1 MSLINN
7 LKNPTTRLLINHAFC
22 HLMLIPAFIYG
33 EWWMFLLSF
42 LWWQVIAM
50 VSISAGYHR
59 YYSHKSF
66 KAGKFYEVVVNFL
79 GFFSGAGPALTWAAV
94 HKQHHA
100 YSDTP
105 LDPHSYAHKGW
116 FAVYVNTW
124 GYNYFIK
131 RKFIKTLLQ
140 NKILMWFYKYFY
152 KINLAI
158 VSVMFLIDPLF
169 MIFGYAIPVVF
180 AFHGYGILNILGHK
194 DAKPTNSW
202 VANLLTAGEGWHANH
217 HRFAAKPYIGIEWWQ
232 FDPTKHFIELIRKKD
247 TV

>member
-1 MSLINN
+1 
-7 LKNPTTRLLINHAFC
+7 
-22 HLMLIPAFIYG
+22 MLIPAFIYG

-42 LWWQVIAM
+42 LWWQVIAI

-66 KAGKFYEVVVNFL
+66 KTGKFYEVVVNFL

-100 YSDTP
+100 YSDGP
-105 LDPHSYAHKGW
+105 LDPHSYAYKGW

-140 NKILMWFYKYFY
+140 NKILMWFYKHFY
-152 KINLAI
+152 KINLLI
-158 VSVMFLIDPLF
+158 IFSMLIIDPMF
-169 MIFGYAIPVVF
+169 MIFGYAIPVVLG
-180 AFHGYGILNILGHK
+180 FHGYGLLNILGHRGGT
-194 DAKPTNSW
+194 PNNTIFGNI
-202 VANLLTAGEGWHANH
+202 LTAGEGWHANH
-217 HRFAAKPYIGIEWWQ
+217 HKRPADFRIGRTWWQ
-232 FDPTKHFIELIRKKD
+232 FDPTALFIKIIR
-247 TV
+247 TN